1 MNITKAEQISRLS
14 ADLLKHK
21 DEAKELLNQLGYW
34 KGIADQKETLRQKW
48 YEQLQQVEQSL
59 KVEKDQNT
67 FLQRKVT
74 DLEHKLGVKQDGKY
88 HLKQAIKKWLKL

>member
-1 MNITKAEQISRLS
+1 MTKDEVISKQSEQ
-14 ADLLKHK
+14 LLKQTELIRELNSK
-21 DEAKELLNQLGYW
+21 LAFWNTEAEKKE
-34 KGIADQKETLRQKW
+34 ELRKKW
-48 YEQLQQVEQSL
+48 YEQLQQAENSL